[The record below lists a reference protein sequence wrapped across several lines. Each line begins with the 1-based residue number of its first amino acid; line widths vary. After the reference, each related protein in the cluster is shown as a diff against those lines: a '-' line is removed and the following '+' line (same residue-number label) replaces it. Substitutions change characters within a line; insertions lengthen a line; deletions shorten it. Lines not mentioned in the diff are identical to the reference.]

1 MENFFTRY
9 KNPLVLMLVLFVQV
23 VYLATQIPVPSRP
36 NSPGG
41 GRLIR
46 KWAITA
52 VTPFEKA
59 VVGTS
64 RFFRRGWSNYIGLYD
79 VRKRNQELEAELAR
93 MKLEQARL
101 QTAADQNQRL
111 QALLDFKE
119 HYIGQTMA
127 AQVIQS
133 SGSEQSR
140 VVIIDKGS
148 RAGVAPDMAVI
159 TPGGIVGKVRE
170 VYPLS
175 SQVLLVND
183 RESGA
188 GVILQGS
195 RLQGILRGTAF
206 GELRVSDIMS
216 DEKVE
221 VGEQIVTSGG
231 DRIYPKGLPVGTVAT
246 VGLDPEGGPF
256 LNIGIKPAAN
266 LDRLEEVLVVTK
278 IAVSQAATED
288 TVPSHRA
295 VDVLAERLP
304 KIPKAPEPAT
314 PGSTGRAAV
323 ARAGEAPDAKTVAP
337 KPTAGQP
344 SSTPDKPAITKPAA
358 AGNQK
363 KVVPA
368 ATPEGQSNPA
378 GVNDATQ
385 PPPAPTPASP
395 SSKRKPDQP
404 GTEKPPR

>member
-23 VYLATQIPVPSRP
+23 VYLATQIPVPSR
-36 NSPGG
+36 NNAPGG

-46 KWAITA
+46 KWAVTA

-59 VVGTS
+59 LVGTS
-64 RFFRRGWSNYIGLYD
+64 HFFRHGWSDYIDLHN
-79 VRKRNQELEAELAR
+79 VRKQNHELEAELAR
-93 MKLEQARL
+93 VKLEQARL
-101 QTAADQNQRL
+101 ETAADQNRRL

-119 HYIGQTMA
+119 HYIGQTVA

-148 RAGVAPDMAVI
+148 RAGLAPDMAVI

-188 GVILQGS
+188 GIILQNS
-195 RLQGILRGTAF
+195 RLQGILRGTAY

-221 VGEQIVTSGG
+221 VGEPIITSGG
-231 DRIYPKGLPVGTVAT
+231 DRIYPKGLPVGTVAS
-246 VGLDPEGGPF
+246 VGPDPEGGPF

-278 IAVSQAATED
+278 IAESQVATAD
-288 TVPSHRA
+288 NAPSHRA
-295 VDVLAERLP
+295 VDVLAQRLP
-304 KIPKAPEPAT
+304 SIPKTQEPVPGNKTAPQ
-314 PGSTGRAAV
+314 
-323 ARAGEAPDAKTVAP
+323 KT
-337 KPTAGQP
+337 TEGQ
-344 SSTPDKPAITKPAA
+344 PAA
-358 AGNQK
+358 APGNKPMATKPVPVGNQK

-368 ATPEGQSNPA
+368 ATPQGAATPA
-378 GVNDATQ
+378 GTPDPSQ
-385 PPPAPTPASP
+385 PSKPKVDPA
-395 SSKRKPDQP
+395 
-404 GTEKPPR
+404 GGEKPPR

>member
-23 VYLATQIPVPSRP
+23 VYLATQIPVPSRN

-46 KWAITA
+46 KWAVTA
-52 VTPFEKA
+52 VTPFENA
-59 VVGTS
+59 LVSTS
-64 RFFRRGWSNYIGLYD
+64 HFFRHGWSDYIDLHN

-101 QTAADQNQRL
+101 ETAADQNRRL

-119 HYIGQTMA
+119 HYIEQTVA

-148 RAGVAPDMAVI
+148 RAGIAPDMAVI
-159 TPGGIVGKVRE
+159 TPSGIVGKVRE

-188 GVILQGS
+188 GVILPNS
-195 RLQGILRGTAF
+195 RLQGILRGTPF
-206 GELRVSDIMS
+206 GELHVSDIMS
-216 DEKVE
+216 DEKGE
-221 VGEQIVTSGG
+221 VKKGEQIVTSGG
-231 DRIYPKGLPVGTVAT
+231 DRIYPKGLPVGTVASIND
-246 VGLDPEGGPF
+246 DPEGGPF
-256 LNIGIKPAAN
+256 LMIGIKPAAN

-278 IAVSQAATED
+278 IAESKAVAAD
-288 TVPSHRA
+288 NAPSHRA
-295 VDVLAERLP
+295 VDVLAQRLP
-304 KIPKAPEPAT
+304 SIPKTPEPA
-314 PGSTGRAAV
+314 PGTK
-323 ARAGEAPDAKTVAP
+323 PAP
-337 KPTAGQP
+337 KQITAGQSASP
-344 SSTPDKPAITKPAA
+344 SDSKPEEKKPVGIA
-358 AGNQK
+358 NQK
-363 KVVPA
+363 KVAPRPVPDA
-368 ATPEGQSNPA
+368 ATPA
-378 GVNDATQ
+378 GTNDTPQ
-385 PPPAPTPASP
+385 PP
-395 SSKRKPDQP
+395 KRKTDQP
-404 GTEKPPR
+404 GAEKPPR